1 MFLCFRRHTPSQDN
15 PDDIL
20 ITSSGLIFHTL
31 EGFHL
36 NQSGLYAAVITGS
49 KHEYI
54 IDLDSGTSQADVP
67 VFPSGHSRYCN
78 EKFPYGP
85 EQLFPRF
92 SPKIKG

>member
-1 MFLCFRRHTPSQDN
+1 MSS
-15 PDDIL
+15 
-20 ITSSGLIFHTL
+20 ITSSGLSFQTL

-92 SPKIKG
+92 SPKIEG